1 MGREWR
7 SLTDAEKQKYVDESN
22 SLKSKK
28 NVYVYAMSKP

>member
-1 MGREWR
+1 MGREWK
-7 SLTDAEKQKYVDESN
+7 SLDDVEKQKFVDESN